1 MSYSQLILRDSA
13 EIVWPLDDITNSS
26 SISKPINFFTNNK
39 NSYSASIN
47 TGITNVIST
56 PIVFGGG
63 TSLSFTASTVG
74 LTIPAINRFS
84 ELYDNKD
91 SVISFWF
98 QTNSLFSKEYPI
110 FKKRGQDNTGLF
122 IKDNYIIFRYGTSA
136 SYSQVSA
143 DISDLNEPHH
153 IIASKTKS
161 GLYLIIDG
169 NTYSGL
175 ADNIVLPKDN
185 IHIQNN
191 YIDFYGP
198 PTGSWIVDSIAIYP
212 NALNEQTAKR
222 HYVYGLGKNVSDDVF
237 YSRGGSLYNFSTL
250 ATERLADINWDY
262 PDEWQ
267 LNEFVD
273 LYLDNVGIRP
283 LNLPAPKMYT
293 FDNILDKSND
303 SIKFS
308 TSSSVTKASYIE
320 IDRLHNKIGGGEY
333 PFFLKIKLN
342 GPLPDKYIS
351 QRLISYGK
359 FPDNEIIKFDLF
371 NNNGQY
377 QLKVSTISS
386 ASTAFNITNTASSI
400 YLGMKFTGFTSIYF
414 AQQGGNIQT
423 ASFSYYDQNGF
434 GLDPLISYFPPTAD
448 MILRIGSS
456 LNYNQESFTSNVY
469 GVEQFT
475 GTVEK
480 FIVVQQDFIASAN
493 YSYLNSYNKPRY
505 EFNWNTAESRFKVKT
520 YGYGNFNIHT
530 INISEYIDDL
540 NQLIGSNIVK
550 VGYPNINSAS
560 QVLFYATLLDY
571 NGNIIQP
578 KTKLNQIN
586 YLNFL
591 NNKNINNM
599 YIKFDFEIFAED
611 ITYYPPRIKY
621 FQMQTFKSTSNK
633 TILRDEAGQNY
644 TIHPTSS
651 STVYLP
657 EIRYTP
663 TTFITDISGLK
674 LQGSVVDFT
683 ENILPKPL
691 DPRTIDG
698 LKLWLDARFIN
709 GLGRVNPSD
718 DQRILSWT
726 DLSDNFNNA
735 VASSIS
741 APVFRTQSLNA
752 LRMNQLTGADTDDL
766 SFIISSNS
774 NVEASAEGV
783 VSGTR
788 GIKVTPNGSSTNS
801 YIDVSFNSASITTFA
816 NQSYTVVGS
825 IKLTKPQTAS
835 ALHQD
840 ARKIVIYNV
849 VGATEIF
856 AASSFA
862 ATNTRGTYSL
872 SAVFTTSASTTGSRI
887 RFYNGSYDAT
897 DPVYWDNLGVYPV
910 TASTSQYSWVQPLTL
925 NDHPVVKFDGKN
937 TFMTSPASATQS
949 YSIYV
954 VGRNFNDGAYI
965 GNSGSGVSI
974 FSENNIYYVNSGT
987 SASQISTNKEFN
999 IYTVLTESAS
1009 SWFFMNGLSWYKR
1022 FSGNEDIK
1030 NILIGKGETLN
1041 NITKHLSGDIAAV
1054 LLFDEYHDYQTR
1066 SAIENWLDESFNL
1079 IHNVIVWE
1087 DSYTDQYYERYLNF

>member
-13 EIVWPLDDITNSS
+13 EIVWPLDDIIESS
-26 SISKPINFFTNNK
+26 SISKPINFFTNDVYT
-39 NSYSASIN
+39 YSASIN
-47 TGITNVIST
+47 IDNTNLIKT
-56 PIVFGGG
+56 PVVFGGG
-63 TSLSFTASTVG
+63 TALSFTASSVG
-74 LTIPAINRFS
+74 LSIPAIGRFS

-98 QTNSLFSKEYPI
+98 QSNSLFHEEYPV
-110 FKKRGQDNTGLF
+110 FKKRGSDKTGLF
-122 IKDNYIIFRYGTSA
+122 IKDNYLILRYGTSA

-153 IIASKTKS
+153 IVASKTKS

-169 NTYSGL
+169 RTYSGA
-175 ADNIVLPKDN
+175 ADNIFLPEDN
-185 IHIQNN
+185 DYLEND

-198 PTGSWIVDSIAIYP
+198 PNGSWVIDSIAMYP

-273 LYLDNVGIRP
+273 LYVDSVGIRS
-283 LNLPAPKMYT
+283 LNFPSPTLYS
-293 FDNILDKSND
+293 FDSLLDKSND
-303 SIKFS
+303 SITFNL
-308 TSSSVTKASYIE
+308 SSSATKASYIE

-333 PFFLKIKLN
+333 PFFLKIKLD
-342 GPLPDKYIS
+342 GPLPDQYLS

-371 NNNGQY
+371 NDGGQY
-377 QLKVSTISS
+377 QVKVSTISS

-414 AQQGGNIQT
+414 AEEGGTIQT
-423 ASFSYYDQNGF
+423 ASFSYYDENGF

-448 MILRIGSS
+448 MVIRIGSS

-475 GTVEK
+475 GTVER
-480 FIVVQQDFIASAN
+480 FIITQPDFVASAT

-505 EFNWNTAESRFKVKT
+505 EFNWYSEESRFKVKT

-540 NQLIGSNIVK
+540 TQIMGSSVIK
-550 VGYPNINSAS
+550 IGYPDINSAS
-560 QVLFYATLLDY
+560 QVFFYASLLDY
-571 NGNIIQP
+571 NGNTIHE
-578 KTKLNQIN
+578 KTKLSQVNF
-586 YLNFL
+586 LEFL
-591 NNKNINNM
+591 NNTNISNM
-599 YIKFDFEIFAED
+599 YIKFDFEIFAD
-611 ITYYPPRIKY
+611 DVTYYPPRIKY
-621 FQMQTFKSTSNK
+621 FQMQTFKSTNDK
-633 TILRDEAGQNY
+633 TVLRDEAGQNY
-644 TIHPTSS
+644 VIHPTSS

-663 TTFITDISGLK
+663 TTFITDNSGVK
-674 LQGSVVDFT
+674 LNQTVADFT

-691 DPRTIDG
+691 DPRTIEG

-718 DQRILSWT
+718 DERVLVWS
-726 DLSDNFNNA
+726 DLSDNTNNA
-735 VASSIS
+735 ISSS
-741 APVFRTQSLNA
+741 ATAPVFRTQSLNA

-774 NVEASAEGV
+774 NIEASAEGV

-788 GIKVTPNGSSTNS
+788 GIKITPNGNSTDS

-835 ALHQD
+835 ALHQN
-840 ARKIVIYNV
+840 ARKIVIYNTDGV
-849 VGATEIF
+849 TETF

-887 RFYNGSYDAT
+887 RFYNGSYDTA

-925 NDHPVVKFDGKN
+925 NDHPIIKFDGKSMSMSS
-937 TFMTSPASATQS
+937 TASVNQP
-949 YSIYV
+949 YSLYV
-954 VGRNFNDGAYI
+954 VGRNFNDGVFVSYSSSGGLYSDNGFYYVDSGNPVQSASINNEFNVYSI
-965 GNSGSGVSI
+965 LVNSGSARLYINGSLL
-974 FSENNIYYVNSGT
+974 YKQYSGHKD
-987 SASQISTNKEFN
+987 ISSLV
-999 IYTVLTESAS
+999 I
-1009 SWFFMNGLSWYKR
+1009 G
-1022 FSGNEDIK
+1022 SGGSPISY
-1030 NILIGKGETLN
+1030 
-1041 NITKHLSGDIAAV
+1041 LSGDMSAI
-1054 LLFDEYHDYQTR
+1054 LLYDGIHGYQER

-1079 IHNVIVWE
+1079 IHNILPQ
-1087 DSYTDQYYERYLNF
+1087 TPLNDQYFNEYTQRYPIS